1 MSIGVTIRPNERDS
15 AELRAAFERL
25 VKLGRSPRPV
35 MGRIGLFVQR
45 EARRRLRSR
54 KSAWGPKT
62 TRLSKSIAVRYDD
75 RSVVVGSNLD
85 YAAVQQLGHPG
96 ITPKPGRKYLAI
108 PATSALRRR
117 GVWPRDLP
125 KDSMKFVP
133 NASIRLG
140 SRSWIGPAL
149 VRATEGADGEVMFAL
164 VKRVKIKARPYLVFG
179 RAAQQ
184 FALAEFERAYQRA
197 IGGRGKK

>member
-1 MSIGVTIRPNERDS
+1 
-15 AELRAAFERL
+15 
-25 VKLGRSPRPV
+25 

-75 RSVVVGSNLD
+75 RSVVVGSNLV

-149 VRATEGADGEVMFAL
+149 VRAQSTDSEKKMTGAQGRTTTGQYAKKGEGGGSLTIGEVMFAL
-164 VKRVKIKARPYLVFG
+164 VKRVKIKARPYLVFD
-179 RAAQQ
+179 RATQQ